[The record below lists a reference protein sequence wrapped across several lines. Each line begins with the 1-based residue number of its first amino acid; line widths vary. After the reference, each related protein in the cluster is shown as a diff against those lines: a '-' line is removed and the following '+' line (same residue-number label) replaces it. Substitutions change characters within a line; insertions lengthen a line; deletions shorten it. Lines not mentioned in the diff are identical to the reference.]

1 MFGTHDLL
9 LFIFA
14 GWLLNVTPGPDTALI
29 VARSTQM
36 GFKGGA
42 AACAG
47 VAAGCMLHILA
58 AALGLSALIAAS
70 ATAFGIIK
78 FLGAAYLIYMG
89 IRMIVT
95 RRGDDAAPAGL
106 KTLGLAKVFQ
116 QGFITNAFNPKV
128 ALFFLAFLPQ
138 FIDNDAPST
147 ALAFVFLGIV
157 FNINGT
163 VWNLGVAWATARAAS
178 MMRGAK
184 SLQRWI
190 DCTIGALF
198 IAFWREAGAVSA
210 LATSDSIF
218 KQRFFFL
225 HPPLE
230 GEGRSF
236 ERQRERSGRGEEKQ
250 ACGIARIV

>member
-1 MFGTHDLL
+1 MFGTHDFL
-9 LFIFA
+9 LFVLA

-47 VAAGCMLHILA
+47 VAAGILVHIAA

-78 FLGAAYLIYMG
+78 FLGAGYLIYIG
-89 IRMIVT
+89 IRMMLT
-95 RRGDDAAPAGL
+95 RRTDDDASGGL
-106 KTLGLAKVFQ
+106 KAPLSLAKVFQ
-116 QGFITNAFNPKV
+116 QGFITNALNPKV

-147 ALAFVFLGIV
+147 ALAFVFLGVV
-157 FNINGT
+157 FNVNGT
-163 VWNLGVAWATARAAS
+163 VWNLMVAWATARAAL
-178 MMRGAK
+178 MMRGTK
-184 SLQRWI
+184 TFQRWI

-198 IAFWREAGAVSA
+198 IAFGIRLA
-210 LATSDSIF
+210 LF
-218 KQRFFFL
+218 QR
-225 HPPLE
+225 
-230 GEGRSF
+230 
-236 ERQRERSGRGEEKQ
+236 
-250 ACGIARIV
+250 

>member
-9 LFIFA
+9 LFILA

-42 AACAG
+42 MACAG
-47 VAAGCMLHILA
+47 VAAGILVHIAA

-78 FLGAAYLIYMG
+78 FLGAGYLIYIG
-89 IRMIVT
+89 IRMMLT
-95 RRGDDAAPAGL
+95 RRPNEDAPGL
-106 KTLGLAKVFQ
+106 KAPLSLSKVFQ

-138 FIDNDAPST
+138 FIDNNAPST

-178 MMRGAK
+178 MMRGK
-184 SLQRWI
+184 KTFQRWI
-190 DCTIGALF
+190 DCTIGAMFVAFGVKLALF
-198 IAFWREAGAVSA
+198 
-210 LATSDSIF
+210 
-218 KQRFFFL
+218 QR
-225 HPPLE
+225 
-230 GEGRSF
+230 
-236 ERQRERSGRGEEKQ
+236 
-250 ACGIARIV
+250 